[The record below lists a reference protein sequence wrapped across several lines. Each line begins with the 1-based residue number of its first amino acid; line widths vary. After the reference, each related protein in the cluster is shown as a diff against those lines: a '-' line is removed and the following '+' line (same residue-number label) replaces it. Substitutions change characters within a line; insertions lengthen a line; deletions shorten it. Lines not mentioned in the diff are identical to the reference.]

1 MAFHR
6 DAWQAGRMND
16 GEFLRRRGMGGTR
29 EQGGAGH
36 ARYTGWAG
44 SVIGR
49 LAEALALGDGSMG
62 RSPSVI
68 NSIYIYIYI
77 HTYTHMHAHQLGM
90 CVALILHAFF
100 LHLQYICIN
109 ISHASHN

>member
-77 HTYTHMHAHQLGM
+77 YTHIPTCMHTSWVCAWH
-90 CVALILHAFF
+90 
-100 LHLQYICIN
+100 
-109 ISHASHN
+109 